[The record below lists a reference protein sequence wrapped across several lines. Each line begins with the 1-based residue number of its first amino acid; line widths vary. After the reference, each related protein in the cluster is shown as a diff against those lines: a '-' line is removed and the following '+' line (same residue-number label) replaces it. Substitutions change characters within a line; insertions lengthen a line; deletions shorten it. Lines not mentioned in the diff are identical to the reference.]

1 MPTYILLIGGPGA
14 GKGTQAEALVAKY
27 GLPQVASGD
36 LFRDNLKRSTELGQL
51 AKGYMDRGEL
61 VPDDVTVAMIRQRLQ
76 QPDAHNGTILDG
88 FPRTVPQAEA
98 LDKLLAE
105 FGGKTD
111 VVLYI
116 KVPEDLLLDRL
127 SGRWICR
134 GPQQHVYHMLYN
146 PPKTPGV
153 CDVDGTELFQRA
165 DDTREVQQNRIQVF
179 LKQTAPL
186 IEYYMQRGDLVEI
199 DGTQDI
205 AGVGRDLSA
214 AIDAAQARKQA

>member
-1 MPTYILLIGGPGA
+1 M
-14 GKGTQAEALVAKY
+14 
-27 GLPQVASGD
+27 
-36 LFRDNLKRSTELGQL
+36 
-51 AKGYMDRGEL
+51 
-61 VPDDVTVAMIRQRLQ
+61 
-76 QPDAHNGTILDG
+76 
-88 FPRTVPQAEA
+88 PQAEA
-98 LDKLLAE
+98 LDRLLAE

-116 KVPEDLLLDRL
+116 NVPEEVLLERL

-134 GPQQHVYHMLYN
+134 GAQQHVYHMLFN

-186 IEYYMQRGDLVEI
+186 IDYYRSRGDLVEI
-199 DGTQDI
+199 DGQQDI
-205 AGVGRDLSA
+205 AGVQRDLNSA
-214 AIDAAQARKQA
+214 IEAARARSEA